1 MILGRF
7 MTKMIPAN
15 SVTIL
20 NPDPQHGMGLF
31 LIPNRSV
38 EIHRDAFLFFIKNL
52 RQKRRTRLVRYIG
65 VDLHKTNFVVCF
77 LNEDETF
84 RLESFPHATSGNQ
97 SFHVATE

>member
-15 SVTIL
+15 SVTNL

-38 EIHRDAFLFFIKNL
+38 EIHRVVSFLYQEPPTK
-52 RQKRRTRLVRYIG
+52 KE
-65 VDLHKTNFVVCF
+65 DKTC
-77 LNEDETF
+77 EIY
-84 RLESFPHATSGNQ
+84 RS
-97 SFHVATE
+97 